1 MIEEVVSRVQRNCDI
16 SDANHGGHFTMCIYL
31 MKMREYF
38 RWEKGFAFTDR
49 LPADELGEW
58 LATREDYWESIE
70 REEFAPIEID
80 GHVIDPFDSERINEA
95 LREHGLVYSA
105 GLENCARPHFYL
117 AELEREEQPV
127 DGFSMRISGRELAR
141 GLNSPPAMLREE
153 TIFIRREALR
163 RLLWERLETWRWNT
177 PDNAMGRAFACYD
190 IDSDVEAALYE
201 MADNELL
208 SVREHEIGEFLVGQ
222 EVGNTWNEMLLSL
235 AGTPAELEARAV
247 RDLAADCLRTL
258 PAILSSERE
267 KSLHFYV
274 GNLGGMRK
282 AIFPSMEERYR
293 DWLHNGQLNGLQALV
308 EEGREHWLEV
318 TRKLCDLYNEDPS
331 GAHRRIS
338 ELVESSHL

>member
-1 MIEEVVSRVQRNCDI
+1 
-16 SDANHGGHFTMCIYL
+16 
-31 MKMREYF
+31 
-38 RWEKGFAFTDR
+38 
-49 LPADELGEW
+49 
-58 LATREDYWESIE
+58 
-70 REEFAPIEID
+70 
-80 GHVIDPFDSERINEA
+80 
-95 LREHGLVYSA
+95 
-105 GLENCARPHFYL
+105 
-117 AELEREEQPV
+117 
-127 DGFSMRISGRELAR
+127 
-141 GLNSPPAMLREE
+141 
-153 TIFIRREALR
+153 
-163 RLLWERLETWRWNT
+163 
-177 PDNAMGRAFACYD
+177 MGRAFACYD

-293 DWLHNGQLNGLQALV
+293 DWLHNGQLDGLQALV